1 MSLRLLTHNVSFQVS
16 LQWYQLGAWNRP
28 QCDIYTTEIVKCYG
42 KCWPTHHCLWLTSC
56 LPEPFILSPLLSSGL
71 RVLLLLLH
79 MWKGLPLYIPLFW
92 VKKCDS
98 GIYYLLKEGQQRTWT
113 LKTIILILW
122 LLSCFPNPIFIITKR
137 THLSQDSKL
146 FQIPN

>member
-1 MSLRLLTHNVSFQVS
+1 MFLFKSPFNDISWELEIVHNVIFTQQKLSNATVNVDQH
-16 LQWYQLGAWNRP
+16 
-28 QCDIYTTEIVKCYG
+28 TTAYD
-42 KCWPTHHCLWLTSC
+42 
-56 LPEPFILSPLLSSGL
+56 SPLASPNPSSFL
-71 RVLLLLLH
+71 LFFPAVLGFYYFCFICE
-79 MWKGLPLYIPLFW
+79 KACLYIFPFFW